1 MKNMAIIG
9 IGNLLMTDEGFGVHV
24 IRFLERNFMFPPNCS
39 LVDAG
44 TAGIYLAP
52 YFERADQAFVI
63 DILDKEDEEPG
74 TIFRFS
80 HEDMTGRAIQTSMS
94 PHQLGVLEI
103 LEICRLRERLPDRID
118 FFCVVP
124 KRIGQGVELSPEL
137 KGIVPKVAEKIV
149 SELKREGIEVK
160 GA

>member
-1 MKNMAIIG
+1 MM
-9 IGNLLMTDEGFGVHV
+9 DEGFGVHV
-24 IRFLERNFMFPPNCS
+24 IKYLERNYKFPQNCS

-52 YFERADQAFVI
+52 YFEGADWAIVI
-63 DILDKEDEEPG
+63 DILDKGDEEPG
-74 TIFRFS
+74 TFFRLS
-80 HEDMTGRAIQTSMS
+80 HEDMTGKAIQTSMS

-103 LEICRLRERLPDRID
+103 LEICRLRERLPERID

-124 KRIGQGVELSPEL
+124 RLIGQGVELSPVL
-137 KGIVPKVAEKIV
+137 KGVVPKVAEKIV
-149 SELKREGIEVK
+149 SELKREGIKVK